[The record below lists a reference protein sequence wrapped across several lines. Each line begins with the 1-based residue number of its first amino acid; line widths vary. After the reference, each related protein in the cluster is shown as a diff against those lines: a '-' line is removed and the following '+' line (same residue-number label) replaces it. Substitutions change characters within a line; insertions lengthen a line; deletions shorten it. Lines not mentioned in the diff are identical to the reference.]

1 MPEKQFISVLVVT
14 DSLVNGS
21 ITKQQAVSLVLE
33 DITAAVPVVVEK
45 CMTDM
50 DLQEVQLLAVAEQ
63 HP

>member
-21 ITKQQAVSLVLE
+21 ITKQQVDNLVLA
-33 DITAAVPVVVEK
+33 DITAAVPVVAEK